1 MNSKA
6 SLVVMS
12 HLSDIQETIGYKY
25 EFQNMENKKNN
36 NRIKF
41 VKFIILECNGNLNQ
55 EINPEEYWEKFTQTR
70 FYKI

>member
-1 MNSKA
+1 MNTKA

-12 HLSDIQETIGYKY
+12 HLSDVQETIGRFS
-25 EFQNMENKKNN
+25 ELENKMKN
-36 NRIKF
+36 NRINF

>member
-12 HLSDIQETIGYKY
+12 HLSDIQETIGRFS
-25 EFQNMENKKNN
+25 ELENKMKN
-36 NRIKF
+36 NRINF
-41 VKFIILECNGNLNQ
+41 VKYIILECIGNLNQ
-55 EINPEEYWEKFTQTR
+55 EINPEEYWEKFIQTR